1 MDTKI
6 IKINENNFSKLQ
18 EPAKALADGKLVAFP
33 TETVYGL
40 GANALDENAVKNIFK
55 AKGRP
60 SDNPLIVHICEKSDV
75 TKLAREINENA
86 QKLFDTFSPGPI
98 TIILKKQPY
107 ISDAVTAGLDTVAV
121 RIPVHKAA
129 RELIRMS
136 GVPIAAPSANL
147 SGKPSPTE
155 AKHVIEDMNGRIEYI
170 VDGGSCSVGVE
181 STVVDATGE
190 SPVILRPGGV
200 TLDDI
205 RSIIPSATIDPHVL
219 DLDMPN
225 EKPKS
230 PGMKYKHYA
239 PRAEVIVIE
248 GDTANVSAK
257 IQSLCKIARSE
268 GKKIGVMLRCENE
281 TVYDADC
288 ILIAGE
294 TSRQYASNLFSN
306 LRKFDENN
314 VDIIFAEFKNAD
326 GMGVAVRNRL
336 YKSAGN
342 NVIYV

>member
-6 IKINENNFSKLQ
+6 IKINEDNLSELQ

-75 TKLAREINENA
+75 SRLAREINENA
-86 QKLFDTFSPGPI
+86 QKLFDAFSPGPI

-107 ISDAVTAGLDTVAV
+107 ISDAVTAGLDTVAI
-121 RIPVHKAA
+121 RIPIHKAA

-136 GVPIAAPSANL
+136 GVPVAAPSANL

-155 AKHVIEDMNGRIEYI
+155 AKHVIEDMDGRIQYI
-170 VDGGSCSVGVE
+170 IDGGACSVGVE
-181 STVVDATGE
+181 STVVDATGQ
-190 SPVILRPGGV
+190 SPVILRPGGI
-200 TLDDI
+200 TLEDI
-205 RSIIPSATIDPHVL
+205 RAIIPSATIDPHVI

-239 PRAEVIVIE
+239 PRAEVIVVE
-248 GDTANVSAK
+248 GDAANVSAK
-257 IQSLCKIARSE
+257 IQSLCKIARAE
-268 GKKIGVMLRCENE
+268 GKKIGIMLRYEGGSQ
-281 TVYDADC
+281 YDADC
-288 ILIAGE
+288 LLLAGE
-294 TSRQYASNLFSN
+294 TNRKYAANLFSN
-306 LRKFDENN
+306 LREFDEHN
-314 VDIIFAEFKNAD
+314 VDIVFAEFKNED

-336 YKSAGN
+336 YKAAGN